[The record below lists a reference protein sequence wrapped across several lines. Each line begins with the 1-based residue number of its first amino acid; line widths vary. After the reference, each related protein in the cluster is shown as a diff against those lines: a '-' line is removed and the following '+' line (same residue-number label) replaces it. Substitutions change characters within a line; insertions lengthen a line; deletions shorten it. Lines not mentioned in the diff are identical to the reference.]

1 MNPQEFLIRVQPTP
15 NPQALKFIMN
25 EVVKSEGKATFTS
38 AAEASAVQMARDI
51 FELNTVNQLHFFDNF
66 ITVTFND
73 GVNPFDQEE
82 LVVAIIRRDILVH
95 DAHFK
100 VESDRKPSR
109 DHLSPEIQKIEAI
122 LDKTI
127 RPGLQGDGGDI
138 EVVSYHDHNLDV
150 RYEGAC
156 GTCPSST
163 TGTLMA
169 IESILRDE
177 FDPKITVNTI
187 L

>member
-1 MNPQEFLIRVQPTP
+1 MNSEELLIRVQPTP

-25 EVVKSEGKATFTS
+25 AVVKSEGKATFTS
-38 AAEASAVQMARDI
+38 AREASGTQMARDI
-51 FELNTVNQLHFFDNF
+51 FDLNTINQLHFFDNF

-82 LVVAIIRRDILVH
+82 LVIAIIRRDISIH
-95 DAHFK
+95 DANFK
-100 VESDRKPSR
+100 VEADQKPSR
-109 DHLSPEIQKIEAI
+109 EHLSPELQKIETI
-122 LDKTI
+122 LDRTI

-138 EVVSYHDHNLDV
+138 EVISYQDHNLEV

-177 FDPKITVNTI
+177 FDPKISVTTI